1 MEQQIPKKIYYCWFG
16 GEKPQIVNERIKNWK
31 EKLPDY
37 EIVEV
42 NDKNPEVFDVEKA
55 IKDNLWFKT
64 CYENKVWGV
73 AIDYVRLKVLYENG
87 GVYFD
92 TDITVEKSLDD
103 LLKKNKLTLSWEDK
117 NRIGVGVVL
126 CKKHDPNLKQ
136 MLEYLDKEI
145 WENKE
150 FTGPDVFTKVL
161 KRNYKLNASDRITEN
176 DDILILPYD
185 YFCPLPIGSKLKN
198 DFVTE
203 NSYTIHW
210 WDATWVKSN
219 IVYFMKHKNS
229 ITLDQLIKKCF
240 EKKIII
246 RNPFLTIEK
255 LCQQY
260 TVNFDFSYTFRFKYK
275 YYGKNRFLTMI
286 ILGIQI
292 PLLKTGGQR

>member
-16 GEKPQIVNERIKNWK
+16 GEKPPIVNERIENWK

-37 EIVEV
+37 EIIEV
-42 NDKNPEVFDVEKA
+42 NDKKPDIFDVEQGK
-55 IKDNLWFKT
+55 KDNLWFKT

-117 NRIGVGVVL
+117 KNIGVGVVL

-136 MLEYLDKEI
+136 MLDFLDKQI
-145 WENKE
+145 WEEQE
-150 FTGPDVFTKVL
+150 FTGPDVFTKIL
-161 KRNYKLNASDRITEN
+161 KQNYQLNSSDKITEN

-185 YFCPLPIGSKLKN
+185 YFCPLPIGSKLKDN
-198 DFVTE
+198 FVTE

-219 IVYFMKHKNS
+219 ITYFMKHKNS
-229 ITLDQLIKKCF
+229 VPLDKLVKKCF

-246 RNPFLTIEK
+246 KNPFLTIEK

-260 TVNFDFSYTFRFKYK
+260 TINLDFSYALRFKYK
-275 YYGKNRFLTMI
+275 YYGMSRFLTI
-286 ILGIQI
+286 VILGIQI
-292 PLLKTGGQR
+292 PLFKSGGQR